1 MYYLDEDIV
10 ISLDITGIT
19 ADGLYEYQFI
29 RKNTDNTQT
38 VLFVGNMFLYKG
50 QTKVEFSL
58 NDLAETQKWNPAYTT
73 TTQYRSI
80 FDIPTTDQ
88 QPITGLVDTYLMKIY
103 NNTTVFT
110 SDPIQ
115 IANIYR
121 YPFYKY
127 YLNTDLDSPANMLYG
142 NKNQG
147 MTLVYP
153 PHIPYIKTSHFPF
166 TYVLKDAKDMF
177 LSANQYYYSITNTEE
192 FGEEESTTGK
202 TLNFLNS
209 PVQYIKEILSD
220 LYFNHTPVECS
231 KTGDL
236 SIAHRWTHQANAY
249 NDEDFYY
256 AENEDF
262 TYVPLQKWWTTRI
275 EQTET
280 VQRIEIGFNDN
291 VQETIQYVDDSIH
304 SADTFITVGELNPVA
319 INGIYIR
326 FITNNMVYTLRF
338 ELHKESTIKQG
349 DLISLNFDYDMD
361 NKNHRITVLNLGI
374 FKEKTETISDIPL
387 AVVDFEPYPYYV
399 IWQDRYGG
407 LQSQPF
413 NKILTYTEGIEH
425 KEIVSYKGYRS
436 VGNTIVQ
443 PRWKLNTD
451 WIKTVYYPFYES
463 LLVSQYVR
471 LLDTKENKVY
481 EVLITDSEYTEK
493 TFKNQQNNL
502 FNITVNVELTK
513 TQSILF

>member
-1 MYYLDEDIV
+1 
-10 ISLDITGIT
+10 
-19 ADGLYEYQFI
+19 
-29 RKNTDNTQT
+29 
-38 VLFVGNMFLYKG
+38 
-50 QTKVEFSL
+50 
-58 NDLAETQKWNPAYTT
+58 
-73 TTQYRSI
+73 
-80 FDIPTTDQ
+80 
-88 QPITGLVDTYLMKIY
+88 
-103 NNTTVFT
+103 
-110 SDPIQ
+110 
-115 IANIYR
+115 
-121 YPFYKY
+121 
-127 YLNTDLDSPANMLYG
+127 
-142 NKNQG
+142 
-147 MTLVYP
+147 
-153 PHIPYIKTSHFPF
+153 
-166 TYVLKDAKDMF
+166 MF

-192 FGEEESTTGK
+192 YGEEESTTGK
-202 TLNFLNS
+202 ILKFSNA
-209 PVQYIKEILSD
+209 PVQYVKDVLSD
-220 LYFNHTPVECS
+220 LYFNHTPIECAKS
-231 KTGDL
+231 GEL
-236 SIAHRWTHQANAY
+236 SIAHRWTHQASAY
-249 NDEDFYY
+249 NNEDFYY

-275 EQTET
+275 EQTEA

-374 FKEKTETISDIPL
+374 FKEKTETISDMPL

-443 PRWKLNTD
+443 PRWKMNTD
-451 WIKTVYYPFYES
+451 WIKTAYYPIYES

-471 LLDTKENKVY
+471 LLDSKENKVY

-493 TFKNQQNNL
+493 TFKNQQNSL
-502 FNITVNVELTK
+502 FNITINAELTK